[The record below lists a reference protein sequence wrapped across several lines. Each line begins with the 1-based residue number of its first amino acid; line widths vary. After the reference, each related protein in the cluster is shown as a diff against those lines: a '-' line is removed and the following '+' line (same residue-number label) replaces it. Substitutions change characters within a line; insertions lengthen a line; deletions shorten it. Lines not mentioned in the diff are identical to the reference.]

1 MIRRQ
6 YSSAVKIDGEDLHE
20 YYRFLLREYPDVLE
34 AKKVSE
40 ITGYAIPVISRWC
53 RNGKVTYFFIRA
65 MNMIPKIYLID
76 FARYHKVR
84 ELVEGQL
91 HHARVDGVLSMY
103 DLLSEAEK
111 SEFRRRLEKR

>member
-6 YSSAVKIDGEDLHE
+6 YSSAVKIDGEDMHE

-34 AKKVSE
+34 AKKVSQ

-53 RNGKVTYFFIRA
+53 RSGKVKYFFIRA

-76 FARYHKVR
+76 FSVQMHSGRYH
-84 ELVEGQL
+84 E
-91 HHARVDGVLSMY
+91 
-103 DLLSEAEK
+103 
-111 SEFRRRLEKR
+111 RLIGTSAVCKTIGAGST